1 MDNNNIPEEEMS
13 VALTLEDGTEVECSI
28 ITILEVEGKDY
39 IALLPMVDEEDEK
52 YGEVWFYGYEENE
65 NDPNEEP
72 KLSFIDNDDL
82 YEKIADAFDEFLDGQ
97 EFDELIEDS
106 EEN

>member
-1 MDNNNIPEEEMS
+1 MDNNNLPEEEMS
-13 VALTLEDGTEVECSI
+13 VSLTLEDGSEVECSI

-39 IALLPMVDEEDEK
+39 IALLPMVDEDDEK
-52 YGEVWFYGYEENE
+52 YGLVWFYGYEENE

-97 EFDELIEDS
+97 EFDELIEDTD
-106 EEN
+106 EQ